1 MKTGGQDASKVD
13 LEKAVHDYYKGVYR
27 FALYLSKSPDD
38 AADLTQFA
46 YERLTRKHADITDP
60 SKVKAWLNSTVY
72 RKFLDQKRRLTR
84 FPETEFNEELGGHE
98 APATDGGDRVD
109 AAAAVDAL
117 NELEDDLR
125 APLALF
131 YLESYPYKKIAAI
144 LDLPIGTV
152 MSRLYR
158 GKLKLYQHLTGEP
171 S

>member
-1 MKTGGQDASKVD
+1 MRIGGQQRPGVD
-13 LEKAVHDYYKGVYR
+13 LEQAVQEHYKGVYR
-27 FALYLSKSPDD
+27 FALYLSKSPED

-46 YERLTRKHADITDP
+46 YERLVRKHADIADP
-60 SKVKAWLNSTVY
+60 GKVKAWLNSTVY

-84 FPETEFNEELGGHE
+84 FPETAFDEEFTGHE
-98 APATDGGDRVD
+98 APAIDGADRID

-131 YLESYPYKKIAAI
+131 YLESLPYKEIAAI

-158 GKLKLYQHLTGEP
+158 GKRKLYQHLTGNL